1 MSENE
6 NPALDPEEWIVE
18 GELEMAERENNS
30 NIEVD
35 SESSPEL
42 DVVEDMNDDQ
52 PVEEVLDDEAIKR
65 QQLIAEL
72 EELTERVREVTGYQA
87 PPFTPDG
94 LLQLIEKNLGRLSP
108 RASFEILDQLR
119 TTISEDLLDIDT
131 WKGIWYVLNYSME
144 NQADFIKRR
153 IRGEYETDEWG
164 FDPDF
169 LEAVTPFITFL
180 YETYWRVETTGIE
193 NIPAD
198 GRALLVSNHSGQI
211 PFDGVMIAAAVYKE
225 HPSQRLVR
233 NLFAT
238 WFMMLPFFST
248 LLIKLGQVLAN
259 EDNGVRLLEQ
269 EQLVA
274 VYPEGIKGV
283 GKLFK
288 DRYRLVRF
296 GRGGFVRMALKTE
309 SMMIPVS
316 VVGAEETY
324 ISLAKSPFIASLINF
339 PFFPISLRWP
349 WLGPLGIIPFP
360 TKWYIDFGEPIRT
373 DEYGAEAANNMA
385 LVSQLTDQSRNII
398 QEMIYKRLSKR
409 KSIFFG

>member
-6 NPALDPEEWIVE
+6 NPVSNPEEWIVE
-18 GELEMAERENNS
+18 NEIEMEANEINLTE
-30 NIEVD
+30 EAA
-35 SESSPEL
+35 SESEPEEVISEEMI
-42 DVVEDMNDDQ
+42 DDEPVV
-52 PVEEVLDDEAIKR
+52 EVLDDEVLKR

-72 EELTERVREVTGYQA
+72 EALTERVREVTGYQA

-94 LLQLIEKNLGRLSP
+94 LLQLIETNLGRLSP
-108 RASFEILDQLR
+108 RASLEILDRMR
-119 TTISEDLLDIDT
+119 TTISEDLLDVDT
-131 WKGIWYVLNYSME
+131 WKGIWYVLNYSLE
-144 NQADFIKRR
+144 NQADFVKRR

-164 FDPDF
+164 FDPEF
-169 LEAVTPFITFL
+169 LDAAAPFISFL

-193 NIPAD
+193 NIPED
-198 GRALLVSNHSGQI
+198 GRAMLVSNHSGQI

-225 HPSQRLVR
+225 HPSERLVR
-233 NLFAT
+233 NLFAN
-238 WFMMLPFFST
+238 WFMMLPFVST
-248 LLIKLGQVLAN
+248 LLVKLGQVLAN

-288 DRYRLVRF
+288 DRYRLARF

-324 ISLAKSPFIASLINF
+324 VSLAKSPIIASLINF

-349 WLGPLGIIPFP
+349 WLGPLGVIPFP

-373 DEYGAEAANNMA
+373 DEYGADAANNMA
-385 LVSQLTDQSRNII
+385 LVSQLTDQSRNVI
-398 QEMIYKRLSKR
+398 QEMIYRRLSKR